1 MELHSLRPHRCCLPP
16 GNASATEM
24 DRHGWLRRNSTHWLT
39 LLFSFPL
46 PITPSALKLPK
57 TYIPT
62 IIWPDWESNMKLKCC
77 FPTFF
82 RTFAWS
88 NESMSR
94 MFESL
99 GASLSPDPLCTQYL
113 KCNIHALMRDK
124 MEIKNHCRAIF
135 CAWQTDQFVLFLQ
148 QHNNLIHLRY
158 YIAHTEHY
166 FGW

>member
-1 MELHSLRPHRCCLPP
+1 MELHSLSPHRCCLPP

-24 DRHGWLRRNSTHWLT
+24 DRHCWLRRNSTHWLT

-46 PITPSALKLPK
+46 PITPFSLQITKNLCSYNYL
-57 TYIPT
+57 TRLGVEYEI
-62 IIWPDWESNMKLKCC
+62 EMLFSHL
-77 FPTFF
+77 FL

-113 KCNIHALMRDK
+113 KCNIHALTRDK
-124 MEIKNHCRAIF
+124 MEIKNHCRAKF
-135 CAWQTDQFVLFLQ
+135 FAWQTDQFVLFL
-148 QHNNLIHLRY
+148 
-158 YIAHTEHY
+158 
-166 FGW
+166 